1 MAKGKLVSIEGLEG
15 SGKSTLADLLKSHY
29 KSKGVKVLVS
39 REPGGLPL
47 GERIRDILVN
57 EKMDPMTELL
67 LFMACRNEHIEEV
80 IKPELEKGTLV
91 IIDRFYHSS
100 LAMQG
105 VARGLGLETVRD
117 MHKPLLKDLNLDL
130 AIYLDI
136 QPTKGLA
143 RKLEQNEINRFELE
157 SLSFH
162 KQVEIA
168 YKHLIKQGE
177 LERIDADRTM
187 GKILKDSVKLIDNL
201 F

>member
-136 QPTKGLA
+136 QPTKGLV
-143 RKLEQNEINRFELE
+143 RKLEQNEINKFELE

>member
-143 RKLEQNEINRFELE
+143 RKLEQNEINKFELE